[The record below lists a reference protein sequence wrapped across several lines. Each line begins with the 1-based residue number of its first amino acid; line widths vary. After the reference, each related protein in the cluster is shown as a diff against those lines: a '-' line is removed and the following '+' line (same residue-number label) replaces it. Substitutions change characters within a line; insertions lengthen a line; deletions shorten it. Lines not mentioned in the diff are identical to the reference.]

1 MKEAI
6 LLKNEKYKI
15 KQRNLIKLS
24 NIIYQTSLQNVN
36 KTVNS
41 ILYEL

>member
-15 KQRNLIKLS
+15 KQKNLIKLL

-41 ILYEL
+41 ILY